1 MSRLEVQLNA
11 AAHKAEAESATAAKH
26 SQRCQGQVI
35 SLQPRLNS
43 VSRVALAEA
52 RKLCQQLT
60 EAQAE
65 AASAADPTAHIS
77 GDC

>member
-1 MSRLEVQLNA
+1 MQLDA

-26 SQRCQGQVI
+26 SQRGEEQVI
-35 SLQPRLNS
+35 SLRSQPNS
-43 VSRVALAEA
+43 VSQVALAEA
-52 RKLCQQLT
+52 RKLHQQLK